1 MMKATDLMVECLE
14 NEGVQYIFGIP
25 GEENIDFVHSLA
37 SSDQIQFVAVRHE
50 QGAAFMADVYGRL
63 TGKAGVCLATLGPG
77 ATNLLTGI
85 GDANLDHA
93 PVVAITGQ
101 AGLERMHKESHQ
113 YIDVVAMFKPV
124 TKWSIQVKRP
134 ETIPEIVRKAFK
146 LAEMEKPGAVHIELP
161 EDMAADDIDKK
172 ALPKTELPRTVPSAE
187 SMKKALELIAA
198 SKKPFII
205 AGNGV
210 IRQQASKELQAFV
223 ESLKAPVAHTFMA
236 KGVLPPDHPLN
247 MYTVGLQMKDYVLC
261 GIHEADLIIAVGYDF
276 VEYLPIYWNE
286 NDPKP
291 IIHLDTLPA
300 EVDEH
305 YPVAA
310 ELVGDIQS
318 ALGYLT
324 EHHKGAKEWMPGG
337 ELHQK
342 LKQELAQINEEASI
356 HLEDGGVR
364 IKLKTVLD
372 EVSKNASDNT
382 IVISDVGAHKLWIAR
397 NYQPKLPN
405 RVVISNGFA
414 SMGIAVPGAIGAKI
428 ACPDD
433 PVICIT
439 GDGGFLMNGVEIETA
454 KRLGIAFTILLLN
467 DSKYGLIDWK
477 LKNRF
482 DASYGVEFE
491 NPDFVRFAESF
502 GIVGMRVSHV
512 TELEAALKKA
522 LSMKEIVLVEIPVD
536 SEENL
541 KLSQHLGK
549 LVCRQ

>member
-25 GEENIDFVHSLA
+25 GEENIDLVHSLA

-161 EDMAADDIDKK
+161 EDMAADDIEKK
-172 ALPKTELPRTVPSAE
+172 TLPKTELPRSVPSVN

-198 SKKPFII
+198 SQKPFII

-210 IRQQASKELQAFV
+210 LRQQASKELQAFA
-223 ESLKAPVAHTFMA
+223 ESLKVPVAHTFMA

-261 GIHEADLIIAVGYDF
+261 GIHEADLIIAIGYDF

-286 NDPKP
+286 NNLTP
-291 IIHLDTLPA
+291 IIHIDTLPA

-305 YPVAA
+305 YPVVA
-310 ELVGDIQS
+310 ELVGDIQA

-324 EHHKGAKEWMPGG
+324 DHHKGTKEWMPKG

-342 LKQELAQINEEASI
+342 LKKELAQINEEDST
-356 HLEDGGVR
+356 HSEDGGVR
-364 IKLKTVLD
+364 IKPKTILD
-372 EVSKNASDNT
+372 EVAKIASENT

-439 GDGGFLMNGVEIETA
+439 GDGGFLMNAVEMETA

-491 NPDFVRFAESF
+491 NPDFVHFAESF
-502 GIVGMRVSHV
+502 GIVGMRVNHV

-522 LSMKEIVLVEIPVD
+522 LSMKEIVLLEIPVD
-536 SEENL
+536 SSENL